1 MSTGNDHSVDRQ
13 LWEPAARGWPHE
25 ERSLQAVWSNAIV
38 CACAGDV
45 LRLTVHLDCGLTGRC
60 ALQIPS
66 PGPEEQF
73 LSVGRTRG
81 ARSRAVAMCSMS
93 CSAAPCMSVRL
104 RDCGRSL
111 SRVEMRPTAERLSG
125 ESG

>member
-25 ERSLQAVWSNAIV
+25 ERSLQAVSSNAIV
-38 CACAGDV
+38 CALASRV
-45 LRLTVHLDCGLTGRC
+45 LTLILDLDCGLAGRC

-73 LSVGRTRG
+73 LSVSRTRG

-93 CSAAPCMSVRL
+93 TSAGHA
-104 RDCGRSL
+104 
-111 SRVEMRPTAERLSG
+111 
-125 ESG
+125 

>member
-1 MSTGNDHSVDRQ
+1 MSTGNDHSVDRE
-13 LWEPAARGWPHE
+13 LLEPASRGWPHE

-38 CACAGDV
+38 CALASRV
-45 LRLTVHLDCGLTGRC
+45 LTLILDLDCGLAGRC

-66 PGPEEQF
+66 PGPEERF

-93 CSAAPCMSVRL
+93 TSA
-104 RDCGRSL
+104 GR
-111 SRVEMRPTAERLSG
+111 A
-125 ESG
+125 